1 MKLATSFDTLR
12 KIGMENV
19 VISVESETVVF
30 RYCARIDVYFFV
42 LRLFNFLLPRM
53 TQETPQFKLVLVGD
67 GGVGQ

>member
-53 TQETPQFKLVLVGD
+53 SQETPQFKLVLVGD